1 MVKMWA
7 EKEFRNLNR
16 LYQAGIPCPK
26 PILLRQHV
34 LVMSF
39 IGEDGVAAPRL
50 KVSLPAICSN
60 QTFSIMLASHLQCS
74 TRILFDTLQP

>member
-26 PILLRQHV
+26 AILLRQHV

-39 IGEDGVAAPRL
+39 IGEAGVAAPRL
-50 KVSLPAICSN
+50 KVSLLVICGGKNAFLTNSFRLCDL
-60 QTFSIMLASHLQCS
+60 T
-74 TRILFDTLQP
+74 

>member
-26 PILLRQHV
+26 AILLRQHV

-39 IGEDGVAAPRL
+39 IGEAGVAAPRL
-50 KVSLPAICSN
+50 KVSLLVI
-60 QTFSIMLASHLQCS
+60 
-74 TRILFDTLQP
+74 